1 MNAPKILVIRRDNI
15 GDLVCT
21 LPLIAA
27 LRGKFPQARLD
38 VLVNSYCAPV
48 LAGNPDIDHLYI
60 YTKAKHREAGQ
71 SALGVY
77 WARLK
82 TTLALR
88 HTGYDYAVL
97 ANVSCLPR
105 PIRWAKQVGARHL
118 VGFVEHGNPLAGE
131 IDCPVP
137 LPGPDQHEVERLMA
151 LMQPFGGAETIP
163 PLRIEPPAGDWERM
177 QRQLAMLGCAGTE
190 RPVGF
195 HISARLESQR
205 WPTQRF
211 IELAQRLNDARPTPI
226 VLFWS
231 PGATDNPNHPGDD
244 RKAAEILAGCRDLP
258 IYPLRTG
265 KLEELIA
272 GLACVDSLVC
282 SDGGAM
288 HVAAALGKPIICLFG
303 ESNAASW
310 YPWGVE
316 HVVLQPES
324 RKVADVG
331 VEAVAGALSGLM
343 HSPVIPGR
351 AWTYSGSVLP

>member
-1 MNAPKILVIRRDNI
+1 VNSAKTKILVIRRDNI

-27 LRGKFPQARLD
+27 LREKFPQARLD

-77 WARLK
+77 WDRLK

-88 HTGYDYAVL
+88 YTGYDYAVL

-118 VGFVEHGNPLAGE
+118 IGFVEHGNPLAGE

-137 LPGPDQHEVERLMA
+137 LPGPDRHEVERLMA
-151 LMQPFGGAETIP
+151 LMQPFGGAATIP
-163 PLRIEPPAGDWERM
+163 PMRIVPQAGDLERM
-177 QRQLAMLGCAGTE
+177 QQQLETLGCSSTE
-190 RPVGF
+190 RLVGF

-205 WPTQRF
+205 WPTRRF

-226 VLFWS
+226 GLFWS

-244 RKAAEILAGCRDLP
+244 QKAAEILAGCRDLP

-288 HVAAALGKPIICLFG
+288 HVAAALGKPIVCLFG

-310 YPWGVE
+310 YPWGVT

-324 RKVADVG
+324 RKVTDVG
-331 VEAVAGALSGLM
+331 IDEVAGAWSGLM
-343 HSPVIPGR
+343 RGPN
-351 AWTYSGSVLP
+351 

>member
-1 MNAPKILVIRRDNI
+1 MNALKILVIRRVNI

-27 LRGKFPQARLD
+27 LREKFPQARLD

-48 LAGNPDIDHLYI
+48 LAGNPHIDHLYI
-60 YTKAKHREAGQ
+60 YTKAKHRKAGQ

-77 WARLK
+77 WDRLK

-88 HTGYDYAVL
+88 YTGYDYAVL

-105 PIRWAKQVGARHL
+105 PIRWAKQVGARQL
-118 VGFVEHGNPLAGE
+118 VGFVENGNPLAGE

-137 LPGPDQHEVERLMA
+137 LPGPERHEVERLMA
-151 LMQPFGGAETIP
+151 LMQPFGGTATIP
-163 PLRIEPPAGDWERM
+163 PLRIVPPAGDLTNMRRRLET
-177 QRQLAMLGCAGTE
+177 LGCSGTA

-211 IELAQRLNDARPTPI
+211 IELAQRLNAERPTPI
-226 VLFWS
+226 ALFWS

-244 RKAAEILAGCRDLP
+244 WKAEEILAACRDLP
-258 IYPLRTG
+258 IYPLRTE

-272 GLACVDSLVC
+272 GLACVDSLFC

-288 HVAAALGKPIICLFG
+288 HVAAALGKPIVCLFG

-310 YPWGVE
+310 HPWEVE

-331 VEAVAGALSGLM
+331 VEEVADALSGLM
-343 HSPVIPGR
+343 RGPD
-351 AWTYSGSVLP
+351 